1 MELIQCWAGYKHRFV
16 RIFSSIPHQCGIT
29 NKDDRK
35 HLIPE
40 MNSPLLRHLPA
51 IDEILLQDR
60 IADALVSVPRE
71 QVVQWAREEVDLLR
85 QRVLVGEEL
94 QVEGLMS
101 LVVEQVIGR
110 LSQDYSA
117 RMQTVLNATGI
128 LLHTNLGRAPLAEAA
143 VAHVQ
148 AAAGCT
154 NLEMDLGSGKRSIR
168 GARVRELLAKL
179 TGAEDA
185 IIVNNCAAATIL
197 TLQAIAAGREVI
209 VSRGQLVEIGGGFRL
224 PEVFESAGVRLREV
238 GTTNR
243 TYLRDYENAVGEETG
258 AIIRVH
264 RSNFQQSGFVTEPAI
279 DEMALA
285 QRPKDVPVIDDLGS
299 GHVVDLSERELPE
312 IIRNEPRVQQSVSAG
327 ADLCLFSGDKLF
339 GGPQC
344 GVIVGKKKWVS
355 KLAQHPMMRALRADK
370 LILAAMEA
378 TTEIHLAGKSAE
390 QVPFFQMLLQPVEAI
405 RNRCEQVLE
414 SLRSNLSSDIRLS
427 IESCFSQVGGGS
439 MPGAEIPSFALSVR
453 SESSNYSVET
463 MASRLRAGT
472 PAVHARISEDS
483 MLLDLRTIQPRQTAA
498 LLEALAKWGEEMP

>member
-1 MELIQCWAGYKHRFV
+1 
-16 RIFSSIPHQCGIT
+16 
-29 NKDDRK
+29 
-35 HLIPE
+35 
-40 MNSPLLRHLPA
+40 MNSSLLRHLPA

-60 IADALVSVPRE
+60 IADALKSVPRE
-71 QVVQWAREEVDLLR
+71 QVVQWAREEVERLR
-85 QRVLVGEEL
+85 QQILGGEDL
-94 QVEGLMS
+94 QVDDLMS
-101 LVVEQVIGR
+101 LVVEQIIGR
-110 LSQDYSA
+110 RSQDNSA

-143 VAHVQ
+143 VAHMQ

-154 NLEMDLGSGKRSIR
+154 NLEMDLGTGKRSSR
-168 GARVRELLAKL
+168 GARVRGLIAKL

-197 TLQAIAAGREVI
+197 TLQAIAAGKEVI

-243 TYLRDYENAVGEETG
+243 TYLRDYENAVREETG

-264 RSNFQQSGFVTEPAI
+264 RSNFHQSGFVTEPAI
-279 DEMALA
+279 DEMVLA
-285 QRPKDVPVIDDLGS
+285 ERPDDVPVIDDLGC

-312 IIRNEPRVQQSVSAG
+312 IILNEPRVQQSVAAG

-355 KLAQHPMMRALRADK
+355 KLAKHPMMRALRADK

-378 TTEIHLAGKSAE
+378 TTEIHWAGKSAE
-390 QVPFFQMLLQPVEAI
+390 QIPFFQMLLQPAEEV
-405 RNRCEQVLE
+405 RVRCEQVLK
-414 SLRSNLSSDIRLS
+414 SLRSKLTPKIQLS
-427 IESCFSQVGGGS
+427 IESCQSQVGGGS
-439 MPGAEIPSFALSVR
+439 MPGAEIPSYALVLRSEFSDLSV
-453 SESSNYSVET
+453 EM
-463 MASRLRAGT
+463 MASRLRAGA
-472 PAVHARISEDS
+472 PAVHARVSEDRI
-483 MLLDLRTIQPRQTAA
+483 LLDLRTILPGQTAA
-498 LLEALAKWGEEMP
+498 LIEALAKWGEEMK